1 MADLE
6 VQTVSSKL
14 AFDYNDCLSCTTRN
28 SNLKLTFL
36 MAKTVRFDSKEDGK
50 PPRFRAYKKR
60 FHGPTPEMV
69 KYGNN
74 LDFVLNPGTMDE
86 AARIRV

>member
-1 MADLE
+1 M
-6 VQTVSSKL
+6 
-14 AFDYNDCLSCTTRN
+14 
-28 SNLKLTFL
+28 
-36 MAKTVRFDSKEDGK
+36 MAKMVRFDSKEDGK

-74 LDFVLNPGTMDE
+74 LDFVLKPGTMD
-86 AARIRV
+86 